1 MQLHPIVALGSTTAI
16 VLAPAYALWLY
27 HKISY
32 GSFTNYIPRIYQD
45 ITTKEVQLLLPL
57 LILTMWLGINP
68 NILFNDI
75 SLPILGIL
83 ANLPV
88 MGIRS
93 FSTDRINS
101 NSTGPGSAGATT
113 DSSDSEVRI
122 IPSYGPISRG
132 RRRRSTKIRF

>member
-83 ANLPV
+83 ANLPL
-88 MGIRS
+88 MTIR
-93 FSTDRINS
+93 
-101 NSTGPGSAGATT
+101 GGAGM
-113 DSSDSEVRI
+113 R
-122 IPSYGPISRG
+122 
-132 RRRRSTKIRF
+132 